1 MTEEKQ
7 KYSYRK
13 KLQAAKLLGKIKPP
27 MTADGEIDVGK
38 TKWLYDVYGVANDT
52 KKGVSDYGEWTALM
66 GDFLMF
72 KCDDA
77 LKADEERVIFRAG
90 QLFLPDIA
98 LNLIL
103 AEGVGEGTYIEFGFR
118 IGVIGDEDSVT
129 NFVYTCEPLMKAAQS
144 SPVENLIRQTA
155 PNILQIE
162 DKSGSDQSTEAK
174 ETPDTASKKPAQGQK
189 SKAA

>member
-1 MTEEKQ
+1 MSDTVQ

-13 KLQAAKLLGKIKPP
+13 KLQAAKLIGKIKPP
-27 MTADGEIDVGK
+27 MNAEGEVEVGK

-52 KKGVSDYGEWTALM
+52 KKGISDYGEWTALM

-72 KCDDA
+72 KCDDM

-103 AEGVGEGTYIEFGFR
+103 AEGVGEGTYVEFGFR

-129 NFVYTCEPLMKAAQS
+129 NFVYTCQPLMKAAQS

-155 PNILQIE
+155 PNVLQIE
-162 DKSGSDQSTEAK
+162 DKSGTSKPGDQE
-174 ETPDTASKKPAQGQK
+174 EPEGVKKPTQGQK
-189 SKAA
+189 NKAA